1 MATVV
6 GLPHSSHTRTVIM
19 TIWVDADACPAV
31 IRDIICRAAQRTATP
46 AVFVANR
53 RPALPASPHIRSI
66 VVGQGFD
73 VADAEIARQCQEGDL
88 LVSGD
93 IPLAAQVLAK
103 GVAAI
108 NFRGEAY
115 SSDTIEGQLTLRDFM
130 DNLRASGIQSG
141 GPPPFSQ
148 ADRQQFAGKLDQW
161 LAARLRRTSPPGR

>member
-1 MATVV
+1 
-6 GLPHSSHTRTVIM
+6 M

-31 IRDIICRAAQRTATP
+31 VRDIICRAAQRTATA

-53 RPALPASPHIRSI
+53 ALKLPASPHLRSI

-73 VADAEIARQCQEGDL
+73 VADQEIARQCQAGDL

-93 IPLAAQVLAK
+93 IPLAAAVLAK
-103 GVAAI
+103 GAAAV

-115 SSDTIEGQLTLRDFM
+115 SPDTIEGQLTLRDFM

-148 ADRQQFAGKLDQW
+148 ADRQHFANRLDQW
-161 LAARLRRTSPPGR
+161 LAGHPRRGTRD